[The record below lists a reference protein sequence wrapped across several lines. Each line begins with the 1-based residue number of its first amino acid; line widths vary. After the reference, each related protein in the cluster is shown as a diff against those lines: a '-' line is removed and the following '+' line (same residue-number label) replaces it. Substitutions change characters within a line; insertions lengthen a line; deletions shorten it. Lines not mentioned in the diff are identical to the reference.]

1 MKNDF
6 LNLLIDADMYAFRI
20 TSASKEEIMWD
31 EHTVSAYLDMDK
43 TKASFI
49 NALETLEEKVK
60 GAFKIPLSTP
70 TKMYLCFTDPD
81 DNFRKHLLPSY
92 KENRSGKGKPLG
104 YWPLVDWIKKKYPHV
119 ICKQG
124 LEADDC
130 IGILATSLPNIIMC
144 SGDKDFKSIPG
155 RFFDI
160 IHEAPYTITEDEADY
175 FHLYQTLIGDTADN
189 YKGCPG
195 IGPVTAHRILS
206 SNPTWEAVRD
216 TFALKG
222 LSEDDALLQ
231 ARIARILRAS
241 DVDNNCKPILW
252 KPNKGSQ

>member
-31 EHTVSAYLDMDK
+31 EHTVSAYLDVDK
-43 TKASFI
+43 AKFSFVS
-49 NALETLEEKVK
+49 ALMNLDLEVRE
-60 GAFKIPLSTP
+60 AFKIPKNVPSQLW
-70 TKMYLCFTDPD
+70 LCFTDPN

-104 YWPLVDWIKKKYPHV
+104 YWPLVDWMKRKFPHV

-130 IGILATSLPNIIMC
+130 MGILATTLPNTVMC
-144 SGDKDFKSIPG
+144 SGDKDFKSVPG

-160 IHEAPYTITEDEADY
+160 IHQEPYTITEDEADY

-222 LSEDDALLQ
+222 LSEEDALLQ
-231 ARIARILRAS
+231 ARVARILRAT
-241 DVDNNCKPILW
+241 DVDNNYQPILW
-252 KPNKGSQ
+252 KPKQN